1 MPIYVYRCDGCAET
15 HEAMQKVSDEPL
27 RVCPSCSEES
37 LRKIIAPAG
46 VIFKGSGFHK
56 NDYGSKGARP
66 ASSSSSSPEGS
77 TAPAPAEKKAETGGE
92 TKSASTES
100 KVA

>member
-1 MPIYVYRCDGCAET
+1 MDLRDL
-15 HEAMQKVSDEPL
+15 DPL
-27 RVCPSCSEES
+27 SECPSCGAATM
-37 LRKIIAPAG
+37 RKLIAPAG

>member
-1 MPIYVYRCDGCAET
+1 MPIYVYRCESCSEV
-15 HEAMQKVSDEPL
+15 HEAFQKLSDAPL
-27 RVCPSCSEES
+27 SECPSCGATTM
-37 LRKIIAPAG
+37 RKLIAPAG

-66 ASSSSSSPEGS
+66 ASSSSSSPEGP
-77 TAPAPAEKKAETGGE
+77 TAPAPAEKKAETGGG
-92 TKSASTES
+92 SASTES